1 MDNQRMA
8 ELVLAMFRKERAI
21 WSLHGNAERMAEI
34 DDAERLFRQTCG
46 VPDETGD

>member
-1 MDNQRMA
+1 MYKQLMA
-8 ELVLAMFRKERAI
+8 EMVLAMFRKERAI
-21 WSLHGNAERMAEI
+21 WSLHGNADRMAEI

>member
-1 MDNQRMA
+1 MDKQRMA
-8 ELVLAMFRKERAI
+8 EMVLAMFRKERAI

-34 DDAERLFRQTCG
+34 DGAERLFRQTCG